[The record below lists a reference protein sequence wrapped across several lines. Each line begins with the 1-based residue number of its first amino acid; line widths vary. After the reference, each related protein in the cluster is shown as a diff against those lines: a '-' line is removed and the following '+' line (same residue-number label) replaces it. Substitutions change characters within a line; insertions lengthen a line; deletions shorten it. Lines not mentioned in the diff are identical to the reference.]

1 MIDVSVLENEF
12 HAAQEAVTRQ
22 GDVVRSLKAAVK
34 DGKAEKVCRSHAS
47 CLTSYRPPIPRAW
60 ARTFSMP
67 AEGRSSPVPAPA

>member
-34 DGKAEKVCRSHAS
+34 DGKADKVCRIHA
-47 CLTSYRPPIPRAW
+47 TR
-60 ARTFSMP
+60 
-67 AEGRSSPVPAPA
+67 